1 MYSVQNTAKNAAE
14 EPDGAD
20 AEKLSLSSDL
30 MKNFRWLFAFS
41 VAANVLLLAMPIH
54 MIAIY
59 DRVLTSR
66 SQETLLYIT
75 LMAVIALVLL
85 GITEAVR
92 MMIAQRSSAKYVTVT
107 AGALFGGLVHA
118 DSSANNE
125 RSQLL
130 RDFYSLRSFLA
141 GRAMIGLFDIPF
153 TPLFLALLFAL
164 HVQLG
169 VITLFGIIIL
179 AGLAYA
185 NRYFSHAVSEEATRT
200 SSDAVSFSQSVLS
213 RNEDI
218 RAMGL
223 FPAFLK
229 RWGGKMNKALNHAD
243 ETARVQAMF
252 FGISR
257 SVRQILQIIIMA
269 MGAYLVLDGSL
280 SGGVIFAA
288 SLISSRA
295 FVPVEQ
301 VIGSW
306 DQIVHAKSSFA
317 NLSAFIKHNPPQP
330 RAVVPQMTVG
340 DLEVQK
346 VSFEVEAGK
355 RVVSILRDI
364 SFSMKSGH
372 VLAII
377 GPTGAGKSTL
387 AKILSGAMKPTEGA
401 VRLDDF
407 DLTLWPDERRGE
419 SIGYVPQDAHLFPG
433 TIAEN
438 ISRFEQHP
446 DEDRIIEAARKANVH
461 SQIAKLPEAYATQV
475 GRDSHEMSGGQQ
487 QQLALARA
495 FYANP
500 RVLVLDEP
508 NAHLDQTAEDSLL
521 RALALS
527 REEGVSS
534 IVVSQRRSI
543 LKVADYVL
551 TLNDGR
557 IASFKENHGQWRARR
572 TDERA
577 DVPPAVA
584 NVKPTVDVQTL
595 GKLRPR
601 QTGQVRVEAS

>member
-1 MYSVQNTAKNAAE
+1 MSGVENTAE
-14 EPDGAD
+14 R
-20 AEKLSLSSDL
+20 LSLSADL
-30 MKNFRWLFAFS
+30 LKNFRWLFAFS

-75 LMAVIALVLL
+75 LMAVLALLLL

-92 MMIAQRSSAKYVTVT
+92 MMIAQRSSAKYVTET

-118 DSSANNE
+118 DNSANNE

-141 GRAMIGLFDIPF
+141 GRAMIGLFDVPF
-153 TPLFLALLFAL
+153 TPLFLGLLFML

-169 VITLFGIIIL
+169 MITLVGIIL
-179 AGLAYA
+179 LGGLAYA

-252 FGISR
+252 FGLSR

-301 VIGSW
+301 LIGSW
-306 DQIVHAKSSFA
+306 DQIVHARSSFA
-317 NLSAFIKHNPPQP
+317 NLSAFIKENPPQP

-340 DLEVQK
+340 DLEVSK

-355 RVVSILRDI
+355 RVQVILRDI
-364 SFSMKSGH
+364 SFTMRSGH

-387 AKILSGAMKPTEGA
+387 AKVLAGAMKPTEGS

-407 DLTLWPDERRGE
+407 DLSLWPDDRRGE

-446 DEDRIIEAARKANVH
+446 DEDRIIEAAKKANIH
-461 SQIAKLPEAYATQV
+461 TQIAKMPEAYATIV
-475 GRDSHEMSGGQQ
+475 GRDSQEMSGGQQ

-500 RVLVLDEP
+500 RLLILDEP
-508 NAHLDQTAEDSLL
+508 NAHLDQTAEDALL
-521 RALALS
+521 RALAVS

-551 TLNDGR
+551 TLNEGR
-557 IASFKENHGQWRARR
+557 IVSFKENHGQWKARR
-572 TDERA
+572 TDERGA
-577 DVPPAVA
+577 VPPVVA

-601 QTGQVRVEAS
+601 QAGQVRVEAS